1 MERKINIESLNE
13 VLSYFY
19 SNVFDEDFVVKIVS
33 EIKNVNYDFSINN
46 LEEILV
52 DLELHIYFADTENF
66 YIIKKLTQ
74 ENADRISNMLI
85 ENNVDLKINED
96 NSLKLFINK
105 KKVNVLKK
113 NQ

>member
-1 MERKINIESLNE
+1 MEPEFFDQSLVTSRFIDKIGKKMAKL
-13 VLSYFY
+13 
-19 SNVFDEDFVVKIVS
+19 K
-33 EIKNVNYDFSINN
+33 
-46 LEEILV
+46 EILV

-66 YIIKKLTQ
+66 HIIKKLTE